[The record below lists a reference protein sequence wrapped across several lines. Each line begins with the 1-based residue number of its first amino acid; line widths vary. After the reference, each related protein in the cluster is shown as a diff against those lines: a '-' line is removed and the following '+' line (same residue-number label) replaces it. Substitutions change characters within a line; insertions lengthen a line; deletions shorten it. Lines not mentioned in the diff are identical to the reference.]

1 MADEK
6 RYFWLKLN
14 QDFFD
19 SKRIKKLRKMA
30 GGDTYTIIY
39 LKLQLLA
46 LNTDG
51 VITWTGLEADVA
63 DELALDLDESPE
75 DIKVTL
81 SYMLHCGLAETSDNV
96 NFFLP
101 YVIINT
107 GSEGSSAK
115 RKREQRARE
124 KALVGEKRDNVT
136 QLSAQCPQMSGN
148 CHGEKDK
155 EKRERGRY
163 REYVSTGARARESD
177 AVENSSFVENSVE
190 NSKDDNFEV
199 IEQTDTEDEDDLGYF
214 SFDEEEETNSDDR
227 GKQIPAEDR
236 DKQTETDG
244 RADKRDELKFI
255 GGEIGQG
262 VLLLSD
268 RQMEE
273 LIDKMGL
280 VAFNEYARRVSD
292 YIINKD
298 AKITSCYATV
308 LKWWKEDMER
318 GKYRV

>member
-39 LKLQLLA
+39 LKLQLLS

-101 YVIINT
+101 YVLINT

-115 RKREQRARE
+115 RMREKRARE
-124 KALVGEKRDNVT
+124 KVLPEGNRHNVRT
-136 QLSAQCPQMSGN
+136 MCGQCAEMCEN
-148 CHGEKDK
+148 RYGEKDR

-177 AVENSSFVENSVE
+177 AVENSSFAENSVE

-214 SFDEEEETNSDDR
+214 SFDEEGETNSD
-227 GKQIPAEDR
+227 EDG
-236 DKQTETDG
+236 DKRTETDG

-318 GKYRV
+318 GKCRV

>member
-101 YVIINT
+101 YVLINT

-115 RKREQRARE
+115 RMREKRARE
-124 KALVGEKRDNVT
+124 KVLSGDDRHNVRT
-136 QLSAQCPQMSGN
+136 MCGQCAEMCEN
-148 CHGEKDK
+148 RYGEKDK

-177 AVENSSFVENSVE
+177 AVENSSFAENSVE

-214 SFDEEEETNSDDR
+214 SFDGEEETNSD
-227 GKQIPAEDR
+227 EDR
-236 DKQTETDG
+236 DKRTETDG
-244 RADKRDELKFI
+244 RTDKRDELKFI

>member
-51 VITWTGLEADVA
+51 VITWTGLEEDVA

-101 YVIINT
+101 YVLINT

-115 RKREQRARE
+115 RMREKRARE
-124 KALVGEKRDNVT
+124 KALSEGDRHNVRT
-136 QLSAQCPQMSGN
+136 MCGQCAEMCEN
-148 CHGEKDK
+148 RYGEKDK

-163 REYVSTGARARESD
+163 REYVSTGARTRESD

-199 IEQTDTEDEDDLGYF
+199 IEQTDTEDDDDLGYF
-214 SFDEEEETNSDDR
+214 VFDEDTVSDDD
-227 GKQIPAEDR
+227 GKQILGGDGYTR
-236 DKQTETDG
+236 TETDG
-244 RADKRDELKFI
+244 RTDKRDELKFI

-298 AKITSCYATV
+298 AKITSCYATI

-318 GKYRV
+318 GKYRG